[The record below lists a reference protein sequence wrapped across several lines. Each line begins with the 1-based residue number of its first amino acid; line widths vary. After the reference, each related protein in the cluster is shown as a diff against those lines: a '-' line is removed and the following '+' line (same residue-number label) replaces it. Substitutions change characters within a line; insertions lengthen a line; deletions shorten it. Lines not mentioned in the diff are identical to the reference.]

1 MDIRPA
7 FSTAC
12 ADVAATHGTSE
23 TVTLN
28 FRHIIMATGK
38 PLTAT
43 AVSEAPGMASRIH
56 TRPIALARAH
66 AASGTIESPVNDGPK
81 PAHRAGER
89 FFEEPG

>member
-1 MDIRPA
+1 MYILPA

-28 FRHIIMATGK
+28 FRHIITATGK

-43 AVSEAPGMASRIH
+43 AVSEAPGTASRASI
-56 TRPIALARAH
+56 RAR
-66 AASGTIESPVNDGPK
+66 SPWPVRTP
-81 PAHRAGER
+81 PRAPSSHR
-89 FFEEPG
+89 